1 MLAQLAASR
10 NDAKRKA
17 GGRGRLHQ
25 AHAGG
30 PEAETVWEWGDAKWD
45 GGKSK
50 GTSKEKGKAKDKE
63 KQGGGK
69 GGKKGKGKGKEKQG
83 AAGQPLAEV
92 VQRIVPVLANI
103 ERKAAVL
110 DDRSSLVFIC
120 KSEEWQQDLQSMREL
135 WTTENEKR
143 KKKWEEDYADDWEAR
158 LEPHSMG

>member
-10 NDAKRKA
+10 SDAKGKA
-17 GGRGRLHQ
+17 GGRGTLHQ

-30 PEAETVWEWGDAKWD
+30 PEAETAGEWGDSKWD

-50 GTSKEKGKAKDKE
+50 GKGKEKGKAKGKDK
-63 KQGGGK
+63 KGYGSHVLTGGK
-69 GGKKGKGKGKEKQG
+69 GGKQGKGKGKEKHG
-83 AAGQPLAEV
+83 AAGQPLVEM

-120 KSEEWQQDLQSMREL
+120 KSEEWQHDLQSMREL
-135 WTTENEKR
+135 WSTENEKR
-143 KKKWEEDYADDWEAR
+143 KKK
-158 LEPHSMG
+158 